1 MVGHKWKIE
10 QENGEQVIGTTEYF
24 PKGYDEK
31 TIIGKTLEILL
42 IGCFPARMTGKV
54 VEYLGIVSFF
64 FQRNKG
70 RRTMVKKKDMET
82 FLSAANTFLSEGK
95 KLSNDSKTVTITGQ
109 TEGVHVQVIGR
120 NAHGNTAFVN
130 GFFNCH
136 HVLNDKAMTFPFEE
150 FKGVVSLIDT
160 EDFLFS
166 LSEDGERKEYLNI
179 GLSKTYKILI
189 DDDKYA
195 RIFEEDIEEAQKS
208 AVFCVDKKDYKRIID
223 NTKDCLGCFTR
234 GLDRIRVR
242 TLASGN
248 VVFQATNETKAWQ
261 GMNDDKKFD
270 RFEGE
275 NFNEELGF
283 NVSLYLFKALNR
295 VVPKTG
301 NAVFKVNEFRE
312 GNKNIRASA
321 VTDFGVVTFVE
332 ARQEFYDYPSF
343 ESLKERILKEHTGTV
358 KIKQSYIEK
367 IIKTGEVMNK
377 GQKDKKMRKIR
388 LAFLDGDSVM
398 QVAYFKEQEK
408 KVLDEEFPVECTG
421 DMPEEIFFNTKVF
434 DCFLNTG
441 EEYVTLMVGEGTVPV
456 MSKTNNEIRFAAPMM
471 IY

>member
-1 MVGHKWKIE
+1 
-10 QENGEQVIGTTEYF
+10 
-24 PKGYDEK
+24 
-31 TIIGKTLEILL
+31 
-42 IGCFPARMTGKV
+42 
-54 VEYLGIVSFF
+54 
-64 FQRNKG
+64 
-70 RRTMVKKKDMET
+70 MVKKKDMDT

-95 KLSNDSKTVTITGQ
+95 KLSNDSKTVTITGM

-120 NAHGNTAFVN
+120 NAHGNVAFVN
-130 GFFNCH
+130 GFFNCR

-150 FKGVVSLIDT
+150 FKDIVSLIDT
-160 EDFLFS
+160 EEFQFS

-179 GLSKTYKILI
+179 GLSKPYKILI

-248 VVFQATNETKAWQ
+248 VVFQATNGTKAWQ

-270 RFEGE
+270 RFDGE

-283 NVSLYLFKALNR
+283 NVSLYLFKVLNR

-301 NAVFKVNEFRE
+301 SALFKVNEFRE
-312 GNKNIRASA
+312 GNKNISVSA
-321 VTDFGVVTFVE
+321 VTDFGVITFVE
-332 ARQEFYDYPSF
+332 SRQEFYAYPSF
-343 ESLKERILKEHTGTV
+343 ESLKERILKDHTGTV

-367 IIKTGEVMNK
+367 IVKTGEVMNK
-377 GQKDKKMRKIR
+377 GQKDKKMRKI
-388 LAFLDGDSVM
+388 LLSFLDRDSVM
-398 QVAYFKEQEK
+398 HVEYYKGQEE
-408 KVLDEEFPVECTG
+408 KVLEEEFPVECTG
-421 DMPEEIFFNTKVF
+421 SMPFAMYFNTKVF

-456 MSKTNNEIRFAAPMM
+456 MCKTNNEIRFAAPMSK
-471 IY
+471 

>member
-1 MVGHKWKIE
+1 
-10 QENGEQVIGTTEYF
+10 
-24 PKGYDEK
+24 
-31 TIIGKTLEILL
+31 
-42 IGCFPARMTGKV
+42 
-54 VEYLGIVSFF
+54 
-64 FQRNKG
+64 
-70 RRTMVKKKDMET
+70 MVKKKDMET

-109 TEGVHVQVIGR
+109 TEGVHVQVIRR
-120 NAHGNTAFVN
+120 NAHDNFAYVN
-130 GFFNCH
+130 GFFNCYH
-136 HVLNDKAMTFPFEE
+136 GLNEKAMTIPFEE
-150 FKGVVSLIDT
+150 FKDIVSLIET
-160 EDFLFS
+160 EEFQFS

-179 GLSKTYKILI
+179 GLSEPYKILI
-189 DDDKYA
+189 DDNKYV
-195 RIFEEDIEEAQKS
+195 RLFEEDIEEAQKS

-248 VVFQATNETKAWQ
+248 VVFQATNGTKAWQ

-270 RFEGE
+270 RFDGE

-301 NAVFKVNEFRE
+301 TAMFTVNEFRE

-332 ARQEFYDYPSF
+332 LRQEFYPYPDF

-367 IIKTGEVMNK
+367 IVNTGEVVNK
-377 GQKDKKMRKIR
+377 GQKDKNMRKI
-388 LAFLDGDSVM
+388 LLSFLDGDSVM
-398 QVAYFKEQEK
+398 HVEYYKGQEEK
-408 KVLDEEFPVECTG
+408 ILDEEFPVECTG
-421 DMPEEIFFNTKVF
+421 SMPFAMYFNTKVF

-456 MSKTNNEIRFAAPMM
+456 MSKTNNEIRLAAPMSK
-471 IY
+471 